1 MLDNRKV
8 IIDDLLKLAD
18 TGGSTAVL
26 YASAA
31 ATIDAVAKTFDTGG
45 GYTEGVLVIDLE
57 TITFA
62 TGASNYKTI
71 DICLEGSNTAAA
83 AFTDYVPLARL
94 LCGIAAT
101 STDPRLDIVHS
112 TLACITDGRY
122 IIPFHNDFGG
132 TVYRYLRIYTT
143 FVTATAEA
151 TGSAEV
157 AFKAY
162 LSKR

>member
-8 IIDDLLKLAD
+8 IIDEELKLAD
-18 TGGSTAVL
+18 TGGSTAVI
-26 YASAA
+26 YDSAA
-31 ATIDAVAKTFDTGG
+31 GTVDGVGKYYDTGG
-45 GYTEGVLVIDLE
+45 GYTEGLFVVDIE

-71 DICLEGSNTAAA
+71 DICLEGSSAESSA
-83 AFTDYVPLARL
+83 DYVPLARI

-101 STDPRLDIVHS
+101 SADDRTDIVHA
-112 TLACITDGRY
+112 TWACITAGRY

-132 TVYRYLRIYTT
+132 TIYRYLRVYTT
-143 FVTATAEA
+143 FLTATAEA
-151 TGSAEV
+151 SGSATL